1 MSALVLAF
9 CAAPASAHMAPRIVN
24 GSDANIT
31 NFPFQVALVDS
42 SLDPVDGQYCGGV
55 IIDATHVITAAH
67 CVYDLFGDEQ
77 AVDPSAIDVFAGSS
91 TLSGPGT
98 TKAVAQ
104 ISFDP
109 EYNPDINDFDIA
121 IVTLADPLWTSDPAP
136 AIDGINKIAPIPM
149 VTDDTAFQTQLDATP
164 TPTPAIVTGWGYT
177 ELDPPNDF
185 KDQLQRANVP
195 LVGSNTCATDYLD
208 NATITPRLFC
218 AGDDHSVPDN
228 EIQDSCQ
235 GDSGGPLVIGSD
247 LNDPSTYTLAGLV
260 DSGNGCAERGFPGIY
275 NRISNAAFQTFI
287 AERDTL
293 PPAPA
298 ENTAPQLSG
307 GNAPGDELTCTSA
320 PWTGQTEPLLYQFV
334 NSAGQALTPL
344 SADGTTYT
352 IQQTDYSTTIQCRV
366 KASNQGGFGFGRSA
380 GRFVPRPVIPPPP
393 PPPPPPAKDS
403 VAPKLRVSSKKCTKT
418 SCTIK
423 VKVTDAKPSSGL
435 GRLRATLNYTRK
447 VKCKSRKRKHCH
459 KTVHRSLRA
468 GTPKNGV
475 FTIAVRHLN
484 PGRSY
489 RIALVPFDKAG
500 NRPQFST
507 ITSVRTKPRHTRFPF
522 F

>member
-1 MSALVLAF
+1 MSALVLTFGATS
-9 CAAPASAHMAPRIVN
+9 ASAHMAPRIVN
-24 GSDANIT
+24 GSNANIT
-31 NFPFQVALVDS
+31 DFPFQVALVDAGF
-42 SLDPVDGQYCGGV
+42 DPIDGQYCGGV

-67 CVYDLFGDEQ
+67 CVYNLFGEEQ
-77 AVDPSAIDVFAGSS
+77 AVDPTAIDVFAGSS

-98 TKAVAQ
+98 TKAVEQ

-109 EYNPDINDFDIA
+109 DYNPDINDFDVA
-121 IVTLADPLWTSDPAP
+121 ILTLVDPLWTGSDPALGGTTP
-136 AIDGINKIAPIPM
+136 PSIAPIPM
-149 VTDDTAFQTQLDATP
+149 VTDDTDFESQLTAHA
-164 TPTPAIVTGWGYT
+164 PAIVTGWGFT
-177 ELDPPNDF
+177 QKSAPDDF
-185 KDQLQRANVP
+185 PDQLQKASVP
-195 LVGSNTCATDYLD
+195 LVDTATCTSDYVGE
-208 NATITPRLFC
+208 ATITPRLFC
-218 AGDDHSVPDN
+218 AGDGLAPI
-228 EIQDSCQ
+228 EDSCQ
-235 GDSGGPLVIGSD
+235 GDSGGPLVVGSD
-247 LNDPSTYTLAGLV
+247 LNDPSTFKLAGLV
-260 DSGNGCAERGFPGIY
+260 DSGNGCAQAGFPGIY
-275 NRISNAAFQTFI
+275 NRISNPNFQTFI
-287 AERDTL
+287 AERATL
-293 PPAPA
+293 PPAPV

-307 GNAPGDELTCTSA
+307 GNAPGDLLTCTSA
-320 PWTGQTEPLLYQFV
+320 DWTGQSGPLLYQFV
-334 NSAGQALTPL
+334 NTSGQSLTPL
-344 SADGTTYT
+344 SADGTSYT

-366 KASNQGGFGFGRSA
+366 KASNQGGFGFARSA

-403 VAPKLRVSSKKCTKT
+403 VAPHLRVSSKKCTKT

-447 VKCKSRKRKHCH
+447 VKCKTRKRKHCH

-475 FTIAVRHLN
+475 FTIAIRHLN

-507 ITSVRTKPRHTRFPF
+507 ITSIRTRPRHTRFPF
-522 F
+522 FF